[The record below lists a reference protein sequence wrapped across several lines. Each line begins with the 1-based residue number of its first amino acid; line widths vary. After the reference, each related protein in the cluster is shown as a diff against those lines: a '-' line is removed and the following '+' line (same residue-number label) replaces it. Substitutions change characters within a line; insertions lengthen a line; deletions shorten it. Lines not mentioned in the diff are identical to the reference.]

1 MRPKKSVKK
10 VWVLVRLDAAKV
22 YIDPEMRY
30 VRYCGDEDFAMFSH
44 VNTSDIHE
52 AIQFGSYREAA
63 IYLDKNKNGIFGPDT
78 TFPREATI
86 TTSVK
91 L

>member
-22 YIDPEMRY
+22 YVDPEMRY
-30 VRYCGDEDFAMFSH
+30 VKYSGNEDFAMFSH
-44 VNTSDIHE
+44 VNTNDVLE
-52 AIQFGSYREAA
+52 AIHFGSYREAA
-63 IYLDKNKNGIFGPDT
+63 AYLDQHRNGIFGPDT

-86 TTSVK
+86 TTVVS
-91 L
+91 